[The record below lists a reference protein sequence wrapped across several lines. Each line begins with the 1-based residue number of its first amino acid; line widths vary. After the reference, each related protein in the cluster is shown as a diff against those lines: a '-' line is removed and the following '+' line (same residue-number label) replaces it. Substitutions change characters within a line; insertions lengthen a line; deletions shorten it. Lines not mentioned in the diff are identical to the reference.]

1 MKVVVQRVAWA
12 KVSVDGRVVGQ
23 CGPGLLVLAAAGKG
37 DTLADADKMADR
49 IAGLRIFNDK
59 EGKMNLA
66 LADLPPSN
74 QSRVLAISNFTL
86 YGDVYAS
93 RRPSFMGAAGFDE
106 GRVLFDQFVSSLES
120 RVEGVETGEFGADMK
135 VELMN
140 DGPVTL
146 AFESK

>member
-12 KVSVDGRVVGQ
+12 RVSVEGRVVGE

-37 DTLADADKMADR
+37 DTLEMADKMADR
-49 IAGLRIFNDK
+49 VAGLRIFNDA

-66 LADLPPSN
+66 LADLPPSG

-86 YGDVYAS
+86 YGDVYVS
-93 RRPSFMGAAGFDE
+93 RRPSFMRAAGYEE
-106 GRVLFDQFVSSLES
+106 GQELFDRFVETLKTK
-120 RVEGVETGEFGADMK
+120 VDGVETGEFGADMK
-135 VELMN
+135 VELLN

-146 AFESK
+146 AFDSK